1 MNFRYK
7 YKEMFARENFCNKII
22 AFYLEAI
29 LNTSV
34 AQAAVYKKKNPN
46 LVGEITRTYLE
57 ITSIR

>member
-1 MNFRYK
+1 MNFLYK
-7 YKEMFARENFCNKII
+7 YKEMFAWENFCNKFI

-46 LVGEITRTYLE
+46 LVGEITQTYLE
-57 ITSIR
+57 ITSIC

>member
-1 MNFRYK
+1 MFAWENFR
-7 YKEMFARENFCNKII
+7 NKFT

-46 LVGEITRTYLE
+46 LVGEITQTYLE
-57 ITSIR
+57 KSSVR

>member
-1 MNFRYK
+1 
-7 YKEMFARENFCNKII
+7 MFAWENFCNKFI

-46 LVGEITRTYLE
+46 LVGEITQTYLE
-57 ITSIR
+57 ITSIC